1 MCITIPIHQLTDEQV
16 VKLVL
21 KDADLFLELMQRY
34 EGRLLAYINRIINVS
49 NGEAEDILQ
58 EVFIKT
64 YQNLN
69 GFDLNLKFSTW
80 VYRITYN
87 QVISFFRKNKKHTTN
102 LTDKDSE
109 ALILNIADELNLKQA
124 VAQKIDAKLI
134 REAISDLDSKYRD
147 VLVLKFLEDKDYNE
161 ISDIIKKPV
170 ATVGTLI
177 NRAKNK
183 IKEALKQYDLT

>member
-1 MCITIPIHQLTDEQV
+1 M
-16 VKLVL
+16 L

>member
-1 MCITIPIHQLTDEQV
+1 
-16 VKLVL
+16 LVL

>member
-1 MCITIPIHQLTDEQV
+1 
-16 VKLVL
+16 
-21 KDADLFLELMQRY
+21 MQRY

>member
-1 MCITIPIHQLTDEQV
+1 
-16 VKLVL
+16 
-21 KDADLFLELMQRY
+21 MQRY
-34 EGRLLAYINRIINVS
+34 EGRLLAYINRLINVS

-147 VLVLKFLEDKDYNE
+147 VLVLKFLEDKNYNE

>member
-1 MCITIPIHQLTDEQV
+1 
-16 VKLVL
+16 LVI
-21 KDADLFLELMQRY
+21 KDADVFLELMQRY
-34 EGRLLAYINRIINVS
+34 EGRLLAYINRLINVS

>member
-1 MCITIPIHQLTDEQV
+1 M
-16 VKLVL
+16 
-21 KDADLFLELMQRY
+21 FLELMQRY
-34 EGRLLAYINRIINVS
+34 EGRLLAYINRLINVS

>member
-1 MCITIPIHQLTDEQV
+1 
-16 VKLVL
+16 
-21 KDADLFLELMQRY
+21 
-34 EGRLLAYINRIINVS
+34 
-49 NGEAEDILQ
+49 
-58 EVFIKT
+58 
-64 YQNLN
+64 
-69 GFDLNLKFSTW
+69 
-80 VYRITYN
+80 
-87 QVISFFRKNKKHTTN
+87 VISFFRKNKKHTTN

>member
-1 MCITIPIHQLTDEQV
+1 V
-16 VKLVL
+16 
-21 KDADLFLELMQRY
+21 FLELMQRY
-34 EGRLLAYINRIINVS
+34 EGRLLAYINRLINVS

>member
-1 MCITIPIHQLTDEQV
+1 
-16 VKLVL
+16 
-21 KDADLFLELMQRY
+21 
-34 EGRLLAYINRIINVS
+34 
-49 NGEAEDILQ
+49 
-58 EVFIKT
+58 
-64 YQNLN
+64 N

>member
-1 MCITIPIHQLTDEQV
+1 
-16 VKLVL
+16 
-21 KDADLFLELMQRY
+21 MQRY
-34 EGRLLAYINRIINVS
+34 EGRLLAYINRLINVS

>member
-1 MCITIPIHQLTDEQV
+1 M
-16 VKLVL
+16 L

-34 EGRLLAYINRIINVS
+34 EGRLLAYINRLINVS

>member
-1 MCITIPIHQLTDEQV
+1 M
-16 VKLVL
+16 VL

>member
-1 MCITIPIHQLTDEQV
+1 
-16 VKLVL
+16 VL

>member
-1 MCITIPIHQLTDEQV
+1 
-16 VKLVL
+16 
-21 KDADLFLELMQRY
+21 MQRY

-80 VYRITYN
+80 VYCITYN